1 MRWAKKGMLAVVL
14 LGALVVGLQVYL
26 HQFTSSPEGI
36 VEDFFDSYNHA
47 DINGMVACMEPGTE
61 QIVSGGVDL
70 AGSVIGAITGI
81 DLDLGAFVDIMPAFE
96 DEFFDYAEE
105 ITIENVQVVSYTPA
119 FEPELTETLVEF
131 MPALVNVLAEDAV
144 VSFQIAGTEESI
156 QVEVVH
162 YGTDGWRIPL
172 DAELSP
178 VD

>member
-1 MRWAKKGMLAVVL
+1 
-14 LGALVVGLQVYL
+14 
-26 HQFTSSPEGI
+26 
-36 VEDFFDSYNHA
+36 
-47 DINGMVACMEPGTE
+47 
-61 QIVSGGVDL
+61 
-70 AGSVIGAITGI
+70 
-81 DLDLGAFVDIMPAFE
+81 MPAFE
-96 DEFFDYAEE
+96 DEVFDYAEE

-156 QVEVVH
+156 QVEVGH

>member
-96 DEFFDYAEE
+96 DEVFDYAEE

-119 FEPELTETLVEF
+119 FEPELTESLVEF
-131 MPALVNVLAEDAV
+131 MPALVNVLAEGAV
-144 VSFQIAGTEESI
+144 VSFEIAGTEESI
-156 QVEVVH
+156 QV
-162 YGTDGWRIPL
+162 
-172 DAELSP
+172 
-178 VD
+178 

>member
-96 DEFFDYAEE
+96 DEVFDYAEE

-119 FEPELTETLVEF
+119 FEPELTET
-131 MPALVNVLAEDAV
+131 LVNVLAEDAV

-172 DAELSP
+172 DAELFP